1 VLAEQT
7 GAQLVLANDPDADR
21 LAAAARDGGVLR
33 VLSGN
38 DLGALLT
45 DYVLARATDP
55 RALTVIASIVSSPL
69 IGAIAR
75 SYGTRFEPT
84 LTGFKWIENRALELE
99 REQGLSLALGVE
111 EALGYSVGTLVRDKD
126 GISAARVTAELAAG
140 LFAQG
145 HTLCDALNRLHAKHG
160 VHASHPFALRAE
172 GADGAERMAEALA
185 RLRSAPPDAVAGH
198 ERIGLIDLL
207 TGRTEGSLELPRALP
222 ATDALFWQL
231 ASGARIAIRPSGTEP
246 KLKIYLDL
254 RTELRQGELVS
265 AARSRLAAEAK
276 RLENALRALL
286 SG

>member
-1 VLAEQT
+1 
-7 GAQLVLANDPDADR
+7 
-21 LAAAARDGGVLR
+21 
-33 VLSGN
+33 
-38 DLGALLT
+38 
-45 DYVLARATDP
+45 
-55 RALTVIASIVSSPL
+55 
-69 IGAIAR
+69 
-75 SYGTRFEPT
+75 
-84 LTGFKWIENRALELE
+84 
-99 REQGLSLALGVE
+99 
-111 EALGYSVGTLVRDKD
+111 
-126 GISAARVTAELAAG
+126 
-140 LFAQG
+140 
-145 HTLCDALNRLHAKHG
+145 
-160 VHASHPFALRAE
+160 
-172 GADGAERMAEALA
+172 MAEALA